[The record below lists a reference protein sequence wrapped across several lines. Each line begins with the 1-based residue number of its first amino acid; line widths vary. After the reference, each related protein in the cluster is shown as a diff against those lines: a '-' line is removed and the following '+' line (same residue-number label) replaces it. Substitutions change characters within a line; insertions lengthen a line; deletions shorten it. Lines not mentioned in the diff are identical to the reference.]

1 MLRRIFKNRSLD
13 RDLTDELQAHL
24 NIEVDVLMGRGLSR
38 EEAIVEARR
47 SFGNRTIVAERARE
61 AWVWGC
67 FDRLG
72 QDLHYALRTLRRNVS
87 FTVAA
92 VLSLALGLGASTAVF
107 SIADTVFLR
116 PLPYPQPQKL
126 MWVSIQFPSMKTEFL
141 PSPDYVAWRRDNHVF
156 EKLAATQAF
165 AGESMLLGGP
175 KPTEVQ
181 VVRVSSNFL
190 ATLGLHPALGRD
202 FAPGEEL
209 PNGPKA
215 VLISNS
221 LWRTRFTAN
230 REVTGHTIVLDG
242 KPYTVAG
249 VLPVSFVFP
258 MDVKVDV
265 MATLPVSPTASHH
278 DRSMSMWAVYGRLK
292 PDATVSQARADLQRL
307 FARSKA
313 DVPQMFRS
321 DTKLNFEPL
330 QIHRVGKSRRILS
343 VLLGAVGCL
352 LLITCANVSNLLL
365 GRWSAR
371 SGELAL
377 RTAIGAGSG
386 RLMRQLFTEAA
397 LLTVAGSAAGIAL
410 AFAMLHGFVHFAA
423 GELPRLSEVT
433 MDFRVFLIALLIC
446 ILTTVALGALPALTA
461 SKIDIRQA
469 LEGAG
474 RIGAVARFS
483 WFKRALVVVQVALSL
498 LLLSGAGL
506 LFESLWH
513 LRNDGLGFSPEHA
526 LSMTV
531 PLKGTKLETRKEELA
546 AGLVS
551 FARQIP
557 GTVDA
562 ARTECTPLSA
572 GFLFQTFSRTDR
584 PLPEAFHRG
593 DEIRVC
599 RAGDGYL
606 KASGLRIVR
615 GRFFTPE
622 DIRFPNTLAVINQT
636 AAGAYFPGEDP
647 IGKRILGG
655 PKKEW
660 KAIIGVVT
668 DSKNRGLDSPP
679 APQAFFN
686 GFSLPDAPNMQFILR
701 SIGDPQ
707 QLRSAMEAKLH
718 SLDPGSIAEFRSLDQ
733 IIGEM
738 TSGPRF
744 NSILIGTFAALALLM
759 AIVGVYGVLAFS
771 VTQRTQEIGIRVAL
785 GADPSR
791 VFAGILREG
800 LTLVLLGVLAGLI
813 GALIL
818 AHYLTTMLYGVST
831 TDPTTF
837 LAVTLALIATAMF
850 AASIPARRAATIDP
864 VIALRHS

>member
-1 MLRRIFKNRSLD
+1 MLRRLFKKRSLD
-13 RDLTDELQAHL
+13 KDLAAEMQAHL
-24 NIEVDVLMGRGLSR
+24 DLEVDLLIGRGLSR
-38 EEAIVEARR
+38 EEATVQARR

-61 AWVWGC
+61 AWVWAW
-67 FDRLG
+67 FDRLW

-92 VLSLALGLGASTAVF
+92 VLSLALGLGAGTAVF

-116 PLPYPQPQKL
+116 PLPYPQPQRL

-141 PSPDYVAWRRDNHVF
+141 PSPDYVAWRSGNHVF
-156 EKLAATQAF
+156 QRLAATQAF
-165 AGESMLLGGP
+165 GGESMLLGGP
-175 KPTEVQ
+175 KPIEVHA
-181 VVRVSSNFL
+181 VRVSSNFL
-190 ATLGLHPALGRD
+190 ATLGVHPALGRD
-202 FAPGEEL
+202 FTPGEEL

-221 LWRTRFTAN
+221 LWHARLNAN
-230 REVTGHTIVLDG
+230 RQVTGQTIILDG
-242 KPYTVAG
+242 KSYTVAG

-278 DRSMSMWAVYGRLK
+278 DRFMSIWVVYGRLK
-292 PDATVSQARADLQRL
+292 PGVTISQARADVQRL

-313 DVPQMFRS
+313 DVPQMFHS

-330 QIHRVGKSRRILS
+330 QIHRVGKSRKILS
-343 VLLGAVGCL
+343 VLLGAAACL

-371 SGELAL
+371 SGELAV
-377 RTAIGAGSG
+377 RTAIGAGSA

-397 LLTVAGSAAGIAL
+397 LLTVAGSALGIAL
-410 AFAMLHGFVHFAA
+410 ASAMLHGFVHFAA
-423 GELPRLSEVT
+423 GELPRLSEMK

-461 SKIDIRQA
+461 RRIDIHQA

-483 WFKRALVVVQVALSL
+483 LFKQALVVIQVALSL

-526 LSMTV
+526 LSMTI
-531 PLKGTKLETRKEELA
+531 PLTGTKLETRKEQTVA
-546 AGLVS
+546 DLVS
-551 FARQIP
+551 FARHLT

-562 ARTECTPLSA
+562 ARTECTPLS
-572 GFLFQTFSRTDR
+572 GGSLIQPFSRADR

-593 DEIRVC
+593 DQIRVC
-599 RAGDGYL
+599 GAGDGYL

-615 GRFFTPE
+615 GRFFAPE
-622 DIRFPNTLAVINQT
+622 DIHFPNTLAVINQ
-636 AAGAYFPGEDP
+636 AAARSYFPGEDP
-647 IGKRILGG
+647 VGKRIQGG
-655 PKKEW
+655 GRQKW
-660 KAIIGVVT
+660 KTVIGVVS
-668 DSKNRGLDSPP
+668 DSKNQGLDMTP

-686 GFSLPDAPNMQFILR
+686 GLLWPDAPNMQLILR

-707 QLRSAMEAKLH
+707 QLRAALEAKLH
-718 SLDPGSIAEFRSLDQ
+718 SIDPGSIAEFRSLDQ

-744 NSILIGTFAALALLM
+744 NSILIGTFAAIALLM
-759 AIVGVYGVLAFS
+759 AVIGVYGVLAFS

-785 GADPSR
+785 GADPPR
-791 VFAGILREG
+791 VFAGILKEG
-800 LTLVLLGVLAGLI
+800 LALVLLGVLAGLI
-813 GALIL
+813 GALGL
-818 AHYLTTMLYGVST
+818 TNYLTTMLYGVSA
-831 TDPTTF
+831 TDPITF
-837 LAVTLALIATAMF
+837 VAVTLALIATATV